1 MNIFSPYVSLHSPST
16 LVVLGP
22 GIFPIPHPP
31 RGPMVSASVVPFRH
45 NLRSQL
51 SRGFA
56 PTSADVEDAI
66 GEGVLRPPSDRTNVG
81 DRVFEIG

>member
-1 MNIFSPYVSLHSPST
+1 
-16 LVVLGP
+16 
-22 GIFPIPHPP
+22 
-31 RGPMVSASVVPFRH
+31 MVSASVVPFRH

-81 DRVFEIG
+81 DRVFEIGWNGAVSQQKWPWNDIDYKYTRKTSNAK